1 MRSPVLKQGESAK
14 RIGIHGRPRSGS
26 TRGHWQNVHREAITG
41 RWSDVRTTANRYQS
55 YAFAYSPASRWKRSP
70 QLRPEG
76 RSTEVSEGARRQCD
90 AGRRARRRLILA
102 RLTRR
107 LSMETVNRLAAKV
120 KKSSPIHDSSPALV
134 RNGNLKV
141 DAIEAAASKAPRV
154 DMPIRTTLLFK
165 LASLFIILGVP

>member
-1 MRSPVLKQGESAK
+1 
-14 RIGIHGRPRSGS
+14 
-26 TRGHWQNVHREAITG
+26 
-41 RWSDVRTTANRYQS
+41 
-55 YAFAYSPASRWKRSP
+55 
-70 QLRPEG
+70 
-76 RSTEVSEGARRQCD
+76 
-90 AGRRARRRLILA
+90 
-102 RLTRR
+102 
-107 LSMETVNRLAAKV
+107 METVNRLAAKV